1 MIALTFLQHV
11 TRWIGVLF
19 LAFYA
24 YQLLYIPVA
33 LAPRKKHASA
43 APLRRYAVLISAR
56 NEEAVIAQLL
66 DSINRQDYPAD
77 LVVSFVVADNCTD
90 ATAQVARDAGAV
102 VYERFDQQHVGKGYA
117 LHYLLQQI
125 RDTWGDDC
133 FDGYFVFDADNLLQ
147 SDYISRM
154 NEVFGEK
161 CQIVTSYRNS
171 KNYGDNWISAGYAL
185 WFIRES
191 RYLNNSRMLMGTS
204 CAISGTGF
212 LFSRKVIESTNGWV
226 FHLLTE
232 DIEFS
237 VYHILQ
243 GRTIGFCADAV
254 LYDEQPAT
262 FRQSWRQRLRWARGF
277 LQVFRKYGFGLV
289 KGMGKGSFSCY
300 DMSMTVM
307 PAFLLTVALIVS
319 YLVVGLSAL
328 GGGVGSEITFFQGL
342 YYILQML
349 AGLYGVLFVVG
360 LFTTITEWENI
371 HTTPAKKVLYT
382 ITFPIFM
389 LTYIPISLVALF
401 SRKVQWKPIQHHRAD
416 RRVLEAAAAGTKRI
430 QNQ

>member
-185 WFIRES
+185 WFLRDAAFLNYPRS
-191 RYLNNSRMLMGTS
+191 RLGIS
-204 CAISGTGF
+204 CVVAGTGF
-212 LFSRKVIESTNGWV
+212 LFSREIMLRCGGWP
-226 FHLLTE
+226 FHTLTE
-232 DIEFS
+232 DTEFTVHS
-237 VYHILQ
+237 IIQ
-243 GRTIGFCADAV
+243 GERIGYCGEAEIF
-254 LYDEQPAT
+254 DEQPT
-262 FRQSWRQRLRWARGF
+262 RFSQSWRQRLRWSKGYMQVLLKDGRRLFAGLLGKNF
-277 LQVFRKYGFGLV
+277 LSCFDIIMSILPAMVLTLV
-289 KGMGKGSFSCY
+289 SVLVSLLVTVLQLITGQDILPLIGTSLVSFI
-300 DMSMTVM
+300 
-307 PAFLLTVALIVS
+307 PAYFLLL
-319 YLVVGLSAL
+319 LVGT
-328 GGGVGSEITFFQGL
+328 I
-342 YYILQML
+342 
-349 AGLYGVLFVVG
+349 
-360 LFTTITEWENI
+360 TTITQWKRI
-371 HTTPAKKVLYT
+371 RTTAVKKVLYT
-382 ITFPIFM
+382 FTFPLFM
-389 LTYIPISLVALF
+389 LTYIPICVAAVF
-401 SRKVQWKPIQHHRAD
+401 SKVEWKPIEHKVA
-416 RRVLEAAAAGTKRI
+416 VSI
-430 QNQ
+430 QQMK